1 MDVESDSQTVASH
14 QATSR
19 NYVKFYPKW
28 KRFNK
33 RSEEEGRE
41 IGEYRDYVMI
51 VCPGQPKS
59 EVHREVQEKDK
70 REYSSEWKAYKE
82 NKEQRINGTP
92 VEILPGLEKSRAD
105 SLKTVY
111 IYTIEQ
117 LADASEPAKHA
128 IGMGANDLVNRAK
141 AYLQKNNAA
150 VVGLQQENEVL
161 KKTLEMM
168 QAQIAELQ
176 ANAEKKKPGRPKKIV
191 QPSPVGP
198 Q

>member
-1 MDVESDSQTVASH
+1 MDVESDSQTVAAH

-33 RSEEEGRE
+33 RSEEEGKE

-59 EVHREVQEKDK
+59 EVHREVQERDK
-70 REYSSEWKAYKE
+70 RDYPNEWKSYKDG
-82 NKEQRINGTP
+82 KEHRISGTP
-92 VEILPGLEKSRAD
+92 VELLPGLDKSRAD
-105 SLKTVY
+105 SLKTIY

-117 LADASEPAKHA
+117 LAEASEPAKHA

-141 AYLQKNNAA
+141 AYLSKNSAEVSA
-150 VVGLQQENEVL
+150 LRQELQE
-161 KKTLEMM
+161 KDKTLS
-168 QAQIAELQ
+168 ELS
-176 ANAEKKKPGRPKKIV
+176 ARLAALEAKRKPGRPRKEQA
-191 QPSPVGP
+191 QP
-198 Q
+198 

>member
-1 MDVESDSQTVASH
+1 MDVESDAQTVASH
-14 QATSR
+14 QAAAR

-33 RSEEEGRE
+33 RSEEEGKE
-41 IGEYRDYVMI
+41 VGEYRDYIMI

-59 EVHREVQEKDK
+59 EVQREVQEKDK
-70 REYSSEWKAYKE
+70 RDYQTEWKAYKE
-82 NKEQRINGTP
+82 GKEHRISGTP
-92 VEILPGLEKSRAD
+92 VDLLPGLEKSRAD
-105 SLKTVY
+105 SLKTIY

-141 AYLQKNNAA
+141 GYLSKNSAEVA
-150 VVGLQQENEVL
+150 QLRQELAERDKAL
-161 KKTLEMM
+161 
-168 QAQIAELQ
+168 AELS
-176 ANAEKKKPGRPKKIV
+176 ARLAALESAPRKPGRPRKV
-191 QPSPVGP
+191 QPSV